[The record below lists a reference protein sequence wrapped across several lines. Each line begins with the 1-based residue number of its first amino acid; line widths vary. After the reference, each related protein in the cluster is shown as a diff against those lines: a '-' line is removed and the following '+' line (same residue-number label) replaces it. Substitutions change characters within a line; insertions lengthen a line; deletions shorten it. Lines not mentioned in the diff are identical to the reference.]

1 MPTSNGTLLW
11 LAPNR
16 ASARFDVDGTQTSCE
31 MTLNPAV
38 PFFGAA
44 PATLD
49 YDNKDQLFGAQR
61 IDGHIGTGD
70 FETSFSNSSKIKGD
84 LNTPIDQYISV
95 FGDGIWTQSL

>member
-16 ASARFDVDGTQTSCE
+16 ASANFDVDGTQTSCE

-49 YDNKDQLFGAQR
+49 YDNKDQLSGAQN
-61 IDGHIGTGD
+61 IDGHI
-70 FETSFSNSSKIKGD
+70 GD

-95 FGDGIWTQSL
+95 FGDGIWMQSL